1 MLESEL
7 LNSFVIGSTSGG
19 ISAVLF
25 QPLDVLKTRLQITPK
40 LTNGIGISY
49 CFVIKRIYRTDGIRG
64 FWKGLTPG
72 LIRCVPG
79 FGLYFSLLHFLSKNV
94 ASEDPSALETFLV
107 GAVARTVAATCFVPV
122 TVLKTRF
129 EDYYVQ

>member
-40 LTNGIGISY
+40 LT
-49 CFVIKRIYRTDGIRG
+49 
-64 FWKGLTPG
+64 
-72 LIRCVPG
+72 
-79 FGLYFSLLHFLSKNV
+79 
-94 ASEDPSALETFLV
+94 
-107 GAVARTVAATCFVPV
+107 
-122 TVLKTRF
+122 
-129 EDYYVQ
+129 